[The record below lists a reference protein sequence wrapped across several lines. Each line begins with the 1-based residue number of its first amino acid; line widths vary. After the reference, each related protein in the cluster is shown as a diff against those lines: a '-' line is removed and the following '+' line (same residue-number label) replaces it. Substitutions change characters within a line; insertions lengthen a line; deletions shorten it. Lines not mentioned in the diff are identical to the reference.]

1 MNAAQSRYAT
11 ILPSLNSSS
20 KALLSTLY
28 CHLSDGPCPLP
39 QNAEKAQRKVES
51 RRIAAPPARKRAV
64 KTKAQVD
71 PEPERMIEGESEA
84 MESASNCET
93 GSAEDEEEEE
103 EEEEESGSESTIT
116 DSSPEDA
123 TTISGHSSVRRSWK
137 SHVSSMSP
145 SHSSQSGSEK
155 GALELFISAAE
166 ALNNVVP
173 TEVALHDHNYA
184 LAPLNSVDIQGS
196 SGLSLIAAAAAVVS
210 PTLSRSAGSGKFPA
224 VSPVRA
230 PRGRP
235 PNTQRRGSSG
245 SSCKLSPTLL
255 SPAGTSIYVP
265 LTDTTKSSFRSRA
278 RSAPS
283 DRPRIQLSRAG
294 PSNLRYSISSKS
306 SSPRPILPPASYT
319 RTKDSSGPASSTGG
333 GTPSLKSMIASRSQ
347 PAMNSN
353 AAFETLVNVAVAAS
367 PAELPKTTSAQPT
380 ATLSISFQNTSNSA
394 PATPAAV
401 GTPLTDATYSI
412 DMSQAINI
420 LTLAQLAQSPVST
433 SGNKTPQQLL
443 LTPGVA
449 SKASGLLGTIVSQNG
464 HDGGGGGG
472 GGGGVNSPSPG
483 TVNVLIGHLT
493 AGNASPT
500 PSVPSEASS
509 TISSPSAYSEPRH
522 LQKPPKTSKS
532 PAPSPPVHPPSSSTE
547 DLSNLNLL
555 SSLVAVVAG
564 TQAPPTAPSITHT
577 STSTHSD
584 TAASSSSAKSTSTT
598 PLPPP
603 PVHSRSSAFKAT
615 NLPPSLTQKASSPS
629 LDKKELNTRTK
640 MHEKPSPLPS
650 LVNSEHSPR
659 SPVGNSVPLDSLARS
674 VVRSS
679 CLTHPQSSHSTT
691 SSSSP
696 HAHSTYPSP
705 SPSISQQSTLLLYTR
720 SLSLPNPAGT
730 EVSSE
735 EEDHLESATRGIS
748 ELSKLLGTDSGAE
761 SLSGSDS
768 ATSSAYRNSW
778 EQGASA
784 LPPIIR
790 TSRGSRGASPGFSTA
805 KSELGNDSSKYLSGL
820 LEAHSSHSTHS
831 QKTNSSKN
839 STDVKLSQSPA
850 R

>member
-1 MNAAQSRYAT
+1 MEAPYYRDIVCSAT
-11 ILPSLNSSS
+11 L
-20 KALLSTLY
+20 
-28 CHLSDGPCPLP
+28 
-39 QNAEKAQRKVES
+39 QNAEKAQRKAES
-51 RRIAAPPARKRAV
+51 RKLVVPLARKRVV
-64 KTKAQVD
+64 KAKAHVE
-71 PEPERMIEGESEA
+71 PEPERMAEVESET

-93 GSAEDEEEEE
+93 GSA
-103 EEEEESGSESTIT
+103 EEESGSESTIT
-116 DSSPEDA
+116 DSSPEDN
-123 TTISGHSSVRRSWK
+123 TTISAGSGHSSVRRSWK

-145 SHSSQSGSEK
+145 SRSSQTGSEK

-166 ALNNVVP
+166 ALNNTVP

-235 PNTQRRGSSG
+235 PNTQRRSSSG
-245 SSCKLSPTLL
+245 STCKLSPTFL

-283 DRPRIQLSRAG
+283 DRPRIQLSRTG

-319 RTKDSSGPASSTGG
+319 RTKDSSGQANSAGG
-333 GTPSLKSMIASRSQ
+333 GNPSLKSMIASQSQ
-347 PAMNSN
+347 PVMNTN

-394 PATPAAV
+394 PATPAAQAD
-401 GTPLTDATYSI
+401 GMYSI

-420 LTLAQLAQSPVST
+420 LTLAQLASPAST
-433 SGNKTPQQLL
+433 AGNKTPQQLL

-449 SKASGLLGTIVSQNG
+449 SKASGLLGTIVSSQSG
-464 HDGGGGGG
+464 HDGGGGTTTS
-472 GGGGVNSPSPG
+472 NPG

-493 AGNASPT
+493 AGSASPS
-500 PSVPSEASS
+500 PSVPSESSAS
-509 TISSPSAYSEPRH
+509 TRSSPSLYSEPRH
-522 LQKPPKTSKS
+522 PQKPSAKTPKS
-532 PAPSPPVHPPSSSTE
+532 PALSPPVYPPSSSQTATSTE

-564 TQAPPTAPSITHT
+564 TQAPPTTPHA
-577 STSTHSD
+577 STSTYSD
-584 TAASSSSAKSTSTT
+584 TSSSAKNTT
-598 PLPPP
+598 DFSPLPPP
-603 PVHSRSSAFKAT
+603 PVHPRSSAFKAT
-615 NLPPSLTQKASSPS
+615 NLPAAFTQNTSSS
-629 LDKKELNTRTK
+629 LDKNTRTK
-640 MHEKPSPLPS
+640 MHEKPSPLSS
-650 LVNSEHSPR
+650 LVNSDHFHPPPR
-659 SPVGNSVPLDSLARS
+659 SSVANSTTLDSLARS

-679 CLTHPQSSHSTT
+679 CLPHHQSSHSTT
-691 SSSSP
+691 NSSSP
-696 HAHSTYPSP
+696 HTHSTYPSP
-705 SPSISQQSTLLLYTR
+705 APSISQQSTLLLYTR
-720 SLSLPNPAGT
+720 SLSLPNPAGA

-761 SLSGSDS
+761 SLSSGSDNTT
-768 ATSSAYRNSW
+768 TSTYRNSW
-778 EQGASA
+778 EQGTGV

-790 TSRGSRGASPGFSTA
+790 TSRGPRGASPGFSAA

-820 LEAHSSHSTHS
+820 LEAHSSHTSHS
-831 QKTNSSKN
+831 QKANSSKN
-839 STDVKLSQSPA
+839 SSDVKLSQSTS